1 MKGKVDRRLSE
12 LERAAA
18 PATAAPPTWVSVA
31 TIEEAERY
39 RNFKGHIYVGIS
51 PDDWDEKH
59 EADAAPAE
67 SA

>member
-31 TIEEAERY
+31 TIEEAEQY
-39 RNFKGHIYVGIS
+39 RNFKGNIYVGVS
-51 PDDWDEKH
+51 PNDWDEKH
-59 EADAAPAE
+59 ETDAAPAE

>member
-1 MKGKVDRRLSE
+1 MRGKVDRRLSE

-18 PATAAPPTWVSVA
+18 PTSSAPPAWVSVA

-39 RNFKGHIYVGIS
+39 RHFKGKIYVGVS
-51 PDDWDEKH
+51 PDDWDEKN
-59 EADAAPAE
+59 EADAAAPE

>member
-39 RNFKGHIYVGIS
+39 RHFKGNIYVGIS
-51 PDDWDEKH
+51 PDDWDIANET
-59 EADAAPAE
+59 DAAPAE

>member
-39 RNFKGHIYVGIS
+39 RHFKGNIYVGIS